1 MHPEEK
7 QVKRAVAALAL
18 APAAAAGSGLR
29 QLCTRYPCYDVQEVR
44 PGATPSHAVQITLTR
59 GGGFRLYG
67 RNVMLMVIRV
77 STGTPWSSVGS

>member
-7 QVKRAVAALAL
+7 QVKRAADALAL
-18 APAAAAGSGLR
+18 APAGSGLR

-44 PGATPSHAVQITLTR
+44 PGATPSRAVQITLTR
-59 GGGFRLYG
+59 GDGFRLYG
-67 RNVMLMVIRV
+67 RNVTLMLIRV

>member
-1 MHPEEK
+1 MTRMHPEEK

-18 APAAAAGSGLR
+18 APAGSGLR
-29 QLCTRYPCYDVQEVR
+29 RLCTRYPRYDVQEVR
-44 PGATPSHAVQITLTR
+44 PGATPSHSVQITLTR
-59 GGGFRLYG
+59 GDGFRLYG